1 MNGIEKITARIAAT
15 AQAEVDAIVA
25 ETQSRCQS
33 ITASYEL
40 QAQDAY
46 RERIRTGVQENERRV
61 ERLRKSNAMDSKK
74 HMLTLKQELISQA
87 FDRAMELFESMEE
100 GDYISFLA
108 YLASNASETGD
119 ETVLFNEKD
128 RAAIGSRVVE
138 EANRIRRESSERG
151 ALVLSDETRSIRGG
165 LILKNG
171 PVETNC
177 SLEKMMELRRSE
189 LAAPVAAVLF
199 D

>member
-15 AQAEVDAIVA
+15 AQAEVDAIAA
-25 ETQSRCQS
+25 ETESRCQS
-33 ITASYEL
+33 ITVSYEL

-74 HMLTLKQELISQA
+74 QMLALKQELISAA
-87 FDRAMELFESMEE
+87 FTRAMEQFESMEE
-100 GDYISFLA
+100 NDYISFLA

-151 ALVLSDETRSIRGG
+151 ALVLGDESRSIRGG

-171 PVETNC
+171 LVEINC

-189 LAAPVAAVLF
+189 LATPVAAILF
-199 D
+199 G